1 MSESRLHVWV
11 HTRGEKWDYRW
22 LSTETTPPPFPG
34 AETGVLKLVAP
45 TQPNGAAAVLV
56 WCDGSDLAIAAG
68 SYTDRRDQH
77 SRRIQ
82 QHVVVCPFFAD
93 ARSASRIA
101 AIVTAI
107 IGDDITLL
115 VNRLINKDLSIT
127 ELADQIS
134 LFAVQN
140 RPSQDAEVRAP
151 LLVPEISQSLADS
164 SSLLCVEPG
173 LSYGELWPRIYTYD
187 QLIRERFYIGSG
199 IADPLP
205 IVGTAGIVSTSKP
218 LLHWGA
224 TAGQCI
230 LFSVDGRS
238 SLYNYADL
246 PRAAIQGSDGT
257 GTQAFVYGRRHRW
270 HILPAKGSLGKR
282 T

>member
-1 MSESRLHVWV
+1 MSESTLPIWV

-22 LSTETTPPPFPG
+22 LSTQTMAPPFPDG
-34 AETGVLKLVAP
+34 ETGVLKRVAP
-45 TQPNGAAAVLV
+45 NGPNDAAAVLV
-56 WCDGSDLAIAAG
+56 WRDGSTLAIAMG

-82 QHVVVCPFFAD
+82 QHVVCAFPPD
-93 ARSASRIA
+93 APSARVA
-101 AIVTAI
+101 AVVTALS
-107 IGDDITLL
+107 GGEITLL
-115 VNRLINKDLSIT
+115 INKLINKDISIIELSR
-127 ELADQIS
+127 QIS
-134 LFAVQN
+134 LLAAQN
-140 RPSQDAEVRAP
+140 RQTADAEVRVP
-151 LLVPEISQSLADS
+151 LLAPEISQSLADT

-173 LSYGELWPRIYTYD
+173 LSYCELWPGIYRFD
-187 QLIRERFYIGSG
+187 QTIRERFYIGSG

-205 IVGTAGIVSTSKP
+205 LFGTAGIVSTIKP

-238 SLYNYADL
+238 SLYNLADL
-246 PRAAIQGSDGT
+246 PRALIERNERT
-257 GTQAFVYGRRHRW
+257 GTQSVGRRHRW
-270 HILPAKGSLGKR
+270 HILPAKGSLGRR